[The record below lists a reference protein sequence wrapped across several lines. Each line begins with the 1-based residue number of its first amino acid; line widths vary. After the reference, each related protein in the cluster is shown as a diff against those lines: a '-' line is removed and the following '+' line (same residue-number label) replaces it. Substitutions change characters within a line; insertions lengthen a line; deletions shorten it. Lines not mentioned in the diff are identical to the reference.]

1 MYQVLHCQNRQQSRL
16 NKRHKLDSIL
26 AEGADLALWGQIFE
40 WYRKIR
46 RLCPK
51 QYNRKIQFFDDHGM
65 PLNPT
70 QEIQAI
76 ERYYAEL
83 YLDASLPDFGR
94 QPLTYLS
101 FDCQDVR
108 DALRDMPRMKD
119 LAPDDFLAYIWKH
132 FADDLAPYVRATFE
146 YCWLGN
152 EITPPPHWIVGW
164 IHLLPK
170 PNKVPSK
177 PRALRPICLQHP
189 VNKVAAGIQCRFIIR
204 IAYSILCQFP
214 FFAYMPHRGTR
225 DYLLIIDHCRQVR
238 DMCQTFRP
246 RPDAPGL
253 QGGLQVSLDME
264 KAFATVDRQL
274 VLRALHHLHLNRTSL
289 DL

>member
-1 MYQVLHCQNRQQSRL
+1 
-16 NKRHKLDSIL
+16 
-26 AEGADLALWGQIFE
+26 
-40 WYRKIR
+40 
-46 RLCPK
+46 
-51 QYNRKIQFFDDHGM
+51 M

-152 EITPPPHWIVGW
+152 EIIPPPHWIVGPSCLHRYLW
-164 IHLLPK
+164 NLLASTSVQLCPK
-170 PNKVPSK
+170 QYWNLHQWKGSRMK
-177 PRALRPICLQHP
+177 ASTLQAF
-189 VNKVAAGIQCRFIIR
+189 K
-204 IAYSILCQFP
+204 
-214 FFAYMPHRGTR
+214 TR
-225 DYLLIIDHCRQVR
+225 QSLQN
-238 DMCQTFRP
+238 TF
-246 RPDAPGL
+246 
-253 QGGLQVSLDME
+253 
-264 KAFATVDRQL
+264 
-274 VLRALHHLHLNRTSL
+274 
-289 DL
+289 